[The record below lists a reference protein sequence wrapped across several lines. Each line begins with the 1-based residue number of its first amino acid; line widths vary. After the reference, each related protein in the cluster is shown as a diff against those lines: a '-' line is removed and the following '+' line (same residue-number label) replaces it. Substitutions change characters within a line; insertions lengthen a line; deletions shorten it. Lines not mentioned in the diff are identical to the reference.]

1 MPTKKK
7 PANKK
12 GVATPK
18 GTKVKEVE
26 VKETKEVIPTSEEI
40 KDKNHIMGKTE
51 SYNVHPMERD
61 LYHVSLEKVKFNSD
75 TGERANNLRGIS
87 DKTYRAYGVRHKYN
101 EETGEP
107 VEQYY
112 PITEGYAASGY
123 KLRILPKSFSRVGK
137 VGKQSDLFGQWKWK
151 TASGK
156 FVWRDQWVFVW
167 DDECFEDVL
176 LGFGRE
182 G

>member
-26 VKETKEVIPTSEEI
+26 VKETKDVIPTSEEI

-75 TGERANNLRGIS
+75 TGERLSKPFVQKFDKREWANFQKYG
-87 DKTYRAYGVRHKYN
+87 DK
-101 EETGEP
+101 
-107 VEQYY
+107 
-112 PITEGYAASGY
+112 GYTIN
-123 KLRILPKSFSRVGK
+123 ILWSPQK
-137 VGKQSDLFGQWKWK
+137 
-151 TASGK
+151 
-156 FVWRDQWVFVW
+156 
-167 DDECFEDVL
+167 
-176 LGFGRE
+176 
-182 G
+182 